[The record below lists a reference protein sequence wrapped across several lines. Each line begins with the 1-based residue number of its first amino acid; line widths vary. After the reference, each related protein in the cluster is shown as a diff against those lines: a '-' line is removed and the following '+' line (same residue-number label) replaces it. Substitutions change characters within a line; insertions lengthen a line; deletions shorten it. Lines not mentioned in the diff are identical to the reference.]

1 MVAAGS
7 SFSAGRQLARAGEPG
22 ASALP
27 VPAGRRIVVLSFDDG
42 PNVRYTPTVLRLL
55 AAHGDHATFFIIGR
69 NAAAA
74 PQLVADEVAAGD
86 EVGNH
91 TWDHRDLRRLSA
103 VDVLHE
109 LQQAAAAI
117 QHAGGVDPVLF
128 RPPKGEAGA
137 AVAAAAGAL
146 GYRTLLWSLSLEHYV
161 DHGDV
166 RAGVDRLLGQIR
178 PGAVILA
185 HDGGLPNRDR
195 TMAALSPLLD
205 GLAARGYQVV
215 TAGQLLG
222 LR

>member
-1 MVAAGS
+1 M
-7 SFSAGRQLARAGEPG
+7 
-22 ASALP
+22 
-27 VPAGRRIVVLSFDDG
+27 LSFDDG
-42 PNVRYTPTVLRLL
+42 PSVRYTPTVLRLL

-91 TWDHRDLRRLSA
+91 TWDHPDLRRLPA

-117 QHAGGVDPVLF
+117 QRAGGVDPVLF
-128 RPPKGEAGA
+128 RPPKGEADA

-146 GYRTLLWSLSLEHYV
+146 GYRTLMWSLSLERYV